1 VNVCFCCDTFSFSIN
16 KTRDLP
22 GERFRNDLFCVEWDA
37 KPQISHHTTLQP
49 FYGFFSGTTRVIR
62 CQQRS
67 SGLYV
72 QGKINRGRQ
81 TDHPAGCH
89 SIWTNQCPPPTFP
102 HKTLTQSISQNMA
115 VANLGFGDVLA
126 DFETAEKNKRILQ
139 NLLSVSLL

>member
-1 VNVCFCCDTFSFSIN
+1 MGNVSEMTYFVWSGTQNLRSV
-16 KTRDLP
+16 TTP
-22 GERFRNDLFCVEWDA
+22 HY
-37 KPQISHHTTLQP
+37 SHFTA
-49 FYGFFSGTTRVIR
+49 FSGTTRVIR

-81 TDHPAGCH
+81 TDHPAGRH
-89 SIWTNQCPPPTFP
+89 SIWTNQCPPPPFP

-115 VANLGFGDVLA
+115 VANLGFGDVFA